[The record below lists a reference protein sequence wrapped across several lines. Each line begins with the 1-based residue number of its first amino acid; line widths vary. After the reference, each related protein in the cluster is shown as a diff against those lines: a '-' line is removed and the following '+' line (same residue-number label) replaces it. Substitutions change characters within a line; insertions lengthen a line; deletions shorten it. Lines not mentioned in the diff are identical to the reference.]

1 MLTTFLYQA
10 IEDSGNRSLPAF
22 AEMIVLTTLCW
33 HGVTFHRI
41 TPDTDT
47 NSSVASFFWK
57 RHARLYQMVQQRLM
71 LLSLPAS
78 SPELHDPM
86 RLFTN
91 MLANAAV
98 IWFHNIL
105 ETFQVDVDEQMLLVP
120 LCSAY
125 EIVALAKPLIRS
137 SFFKVRITIHWPV
150 WIVSDKVNRRIRS
163 LPCYCIWRQSFFGV
177 TPSVPLCRRINT
189 SE

>member
-1 MLTTFLYQA
+1 MITTFLCHA
-10 IEDSGNRSLPAF
+10 IEDSGNKSLPAF

-47 NSSVASFFWK
+47 TPSVASCFWK
-57 RHARLYQMVQQRLM
+57 RHARLYQLVQQRLM

-91 MLANAAV
+91 MLANSAV
-98 IWFHNIL
+98 IWCHNIL
-105 ETFQVDVDEQMLLVP
+105 GKFQADIDEQMLLVP

-137 SFFKVRITIHWPV
+137 SFFKVRIT
-150 WIVSDKVNRRIRS
+150 
-163 LPCYCIWRQSFFGV
+163 LQ
-177 TPSVPLCRRINT
+177 
-189 SE
+189 